1 MFNVRQILSIFNFC
15 ISAFLVNS
23 TAPNKQF
30 SRSKSKLLR
39 FELSLYTMYVFT
51 IVPWLHVVLS
61 CFKQVPLTFNF
72 IC

>member
-1 MFNVRQILSIFNFC
+1 MFNVRQILSICNFC

-51 IVPWLHVVLS
+51 IVP
-61 CFKQVPLTFNF
+61 
-72 IC
+72 